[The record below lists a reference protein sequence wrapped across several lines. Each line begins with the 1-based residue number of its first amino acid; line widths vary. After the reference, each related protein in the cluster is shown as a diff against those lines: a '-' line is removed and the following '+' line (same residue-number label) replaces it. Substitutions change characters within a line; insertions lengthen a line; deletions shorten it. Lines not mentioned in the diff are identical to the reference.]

1 MTIETTRASSPGNPY
16 LEDVLAPVGAEVT
29 ATELRVTGTI
39 PDYLDGRYL
48 RNGPNPVAAVDP
60 ATYHWFT
67 GDPMVHGVALGQ
79 GRAHWYRNRWVRT
92 PAVCAALGEP
102 RPERIDIRAGMQSVG
117 PNTNVLGHAGK
128 TLALVEGGV
137 ANYELTED
145 LDTVGTC
152 DFDGTLAGGYTAHPH
167 RDPATGELHAVS
179 YSFARGNTVQY
190 SVIDT
195 AGRARRTVDIEVTGS
210 PMMHDFSLTE
220 KYVVVYDLPVTF
232 DSAQV
237 LPASMPRWLKAPAGR
252 VLSRLV
258 GRVRVP
264 DPVVAMVNRD
274 DRPAAGL
281 PYAWNPG
288 YPARIGV
295 LPREGEPKVRWF
307 DVEPCYVFHPLNAYS
322 EVSPT
327 GQELLILDVVRY
339 DKVFDADRRGP
350 GDAPPALHRWTINLD
365 TGAVSTEGRDDRP
378 QEFPRI
384 NESLLGAKHRFGYA
398 VGINGGFVGGDR
410 TPMSTALYK
419 HDYRT
424 GTSITAPLDPR
435 LVLGEMSFV
444 PRPGG
449 PTEDPA
455 EDDGILIG
463 MGYHRGDDEG
473 QLVILD
479 AATCEAVATVHLPQR
494 VPMGFH
500 GNWTPVD

>member
-1 MTIETTRASSPGNPY
+1 MAIKETGESVQSANPY
-16 LEDVLAPVGAEVT
+16 LEGVMGPVHTELT
-29 ATELRVTGTI
+29 ATELRVTGKI

-48 RNGPNPVAAVDP
+48 RNGPNPVAEVDP
-60 ATYHWFT
+60 ASYHWFT
-67 GDPMVHGVALGQ
+67 GSPMVHGVALGD
-79 GRAHWYRNRWVRT
+79 GKARWYRNRWVRT

-102 RPERIDIRAGMQSVG
+102 LPGRIDVRAGMRSVG
-117 PNTNVLGHAGK
+117 PNTNVIGHAGK

-167 RDPATGELHAVS
+167 RDPVSGELHAVS

-190 SVIDT
+190 SVID
-195 AGRARRTVDIEVTGS
+195 ARGRARRTVDIEVAGS

-237 LPASMPRWLKAPAGR
+237 LPVSMPRWLKAPAR
-252 VLSRLV
+252 LVLSALV
-258 GRVRVP
+258 GKVRMP
-264 DPVVAMVNRD
+264 NPVTAMVNRD
-274 DRPAAGL
+274 SRPPAGL
-281 PYAWNPG
+281 PYAWNPD

-295 LPREGEPKVRWF
+295 MPREGEPKVRWF

-322 EVSPT
+322 EVSAT
-327 GQELLILDVVRY
+327 GQELLVLDVVRY
-339 DKVFDADRRGP
+339 AKVFDVDRRGP
-350 GDAPPALHRWTINLD
+350 GDAPPTLDRWTINLD
-365 TGAVSTEGRDDRP
+365 TGAVGAERRDDRP

-384 NESLLGAKHRFGYA
+384 NETLLGGKHRFSYT
-398 VGINGGFVGGDR
+398 VGINGGFIGD
-410 TPMSTALYK
+410 TQAQLSTSLYK
-419 HDYRT
+419 HDYA
-424 GTSITAPLDPR
+424 SESAITAPLDPA

-449 PTEDPA
+449 RA
-455 EDDGILIG
+455 EDDGVLIG
-463 MGYHRGDDEG
+463 MGHHRGDDEG
-473 QLVILD
+473 QLLILD
-479 AATCEAVATVHLPQR
+479 AASCEPMATVHLPQR

-500 GNWTPVD
+500 GNWTPTD